1 MMERAMRSNT
11 AYRLAVGLAVTAAVM
26 LVWLVMGV
34 GVLGADGDS
43 VDRIFT
49 GVLAVGFIGALLAR
63 SPRGLANAMFAT
75 AVAQTGIIVLAF
87 NAGLHES
94 PVSSVYEIVGVNGIF
109 VAMFATSGLLFWL
122 AARKQPH
129 AGPKS

>member
-1 MMERAMRSNT
+1 MKANT
-11 AYRLAVGLAVTAAVM
+11 AYLLAIGVAVTAAVM

-34 GVLGADGDS
+34 GVLGADGDD

-49 GVLAVGFIGALLAR
+49 GVLAVGFIGALIAR

-75 AVAQTGIIVLAF
+75 TVAQALVIVLALY
-87 NAGLHES
+87 AGLHKS

-109 VAMFATSGLLFWL
+109 VVMFASSGLLFWL
-122 AARKQPH
+122 SGRKQLH
-129 AGPKS
+129 AGSGN

>member
-1 MMERAMRSNT
+1 MKANT
-11 AYRLAVGLAVTAAVM
+11 AYRLAIGVAVTAAVM

-34 GVLGADGDS
+34 GVLGADGDD

-49 GVLAVGFIGALLAR
+49 VVLAVGFIGVLFAR

-75 AVAQTGIIVLAF
+75 AAAQALVIVLAL

-109 VAMFATSGLLFWL
+109 VVMFASSGLLFWL
-122 AARKQPH
+122 SARKQPQ
-129 AGPKS
+129 AGSGS